1 MALKHRAEMDILDGF
16 GMKASDYASQSGDR
30 EMVEIFAAYEHV

>member
-16 GMKASDYASQSGDR
+16 GMKASDYASQRGDR